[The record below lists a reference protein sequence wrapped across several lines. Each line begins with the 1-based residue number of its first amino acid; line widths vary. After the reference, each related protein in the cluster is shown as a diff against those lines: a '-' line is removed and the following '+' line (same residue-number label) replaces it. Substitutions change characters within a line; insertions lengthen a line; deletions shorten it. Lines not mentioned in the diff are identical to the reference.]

1 MRLIFST
8 SIFLLLSCQ
17 AASKYST
24 VPDLPDFSNVP
35 DEVPL
40 PGTVNI
46 TVTNGHL
53 YGFQSG
59 GFHSNVENI
68 PDTSSSYGNSLHYD
82 PKSSLVYVTGATY
95 WSYWDRVKHT
105 EESVSD
111 LAQLDHSDCFFA
123 VLEPPGVDEPDSNTM
138 DLLYTR
144 RLGKRAYDEACS
156 AQTIVRSNSGETK
169 IVQSGHTEEGGILTD
184 TRGWGSPI
192 SKMYGILFSYDLGV
206 ISNEFGKPGVSEHL
220 SGARLLND
228 HRVQYPAAITSN
240 PVPDRSEDEIYKV
253 SISSDYNGPNNGIN
267 RGKLPDLTYV
277 EEPDFGHQF
286 AVSIEKIIPKTQDE
300 IDYEEAEAALV
311 SGLIVNGQT
320 HEEGIIKDTMKAEW
334 TVQFTPELN
343 RRNISTKHYL
353 RVSEMLYAPH
363 FEVERFDLL
372 IVVGTT
378 TGFGSIFGD
387 PSLNPDLDDT
397 FPMDTETKFKD
408 GFVSFLGTDGSV
420 LDAARLSTGVHDVV
434 IHGACIDETEHHS
447 ARNVYVVGETMGHLD
462 RDMKKQNLSTDKNG
476 DIAKHAFISK
486 IDLLDMELVW
496 TRQMGGS
503 LAKDVASYGCA
514 VTPGE
519 EMVYMAGTISGG
531 DMITVPNQ
539 AATESFGNDDIF
551 VAQFDSETGNLNYV
565 KQHGTSYNDSL
576 AKGSGIVSDKDGN
589 AIILGN
595 TQGSLMRWREEAEGE
610 VTMIHHSDIFVLSV
624 DKETGTMLVSA
635 EIIGPPEDTSD
646 SKNRGKNYIFH
657 GADKLLG
664 PDMFAITVGVI
675 IALFTSL
682 YIGYSATQARTSDKR
697 SHEKIMEYLEDFNDR
712 EYNLHTKSS
721 ATGGVHGVYSVR
733 YPELSNDELDDLP
746 AQRNLKTTRKSTST
760 RNYRHMASSI
770 DNDIS
775 EIKNETRN
783 FSSPNKAKSEPTGMS
798 TIDLLSSDATV
809 AASNAKAGT
818 PPNSASSARP
828 PQSAFTSSQVFFDQ
842 IKELPSSNTTDG
854 MISSRPSTGI
864 SYARSD
870 DASHESD
877 DVSFGEIL

>member
-1 MRLIFST
+1 MKFIFSS

-17 AASKYST
+17 VASKYST
-24 VPDLPDFSNVP
+24 VPDVP
-35 DEVPL
+35 PADVVEQTPL
-40 PGTVNI
+40 PGTENI
-46 TVTNGHL
+46 TVTKSHL

-59 GFHSNVENI
+59 GFHSDIEAI
-68 PDTSSSYGNSLHYD
+68 PDTSSSYGSSLHYD
-82 PKSSLVYVTGATY
+82 AKSSLVYVTGATY

-144 RLGKRAYDEACS
+144 RLGKRAYNEACS
-156 AQTIVRSNSGETK
+156 AQTIVRSKSGETR
-169 IVQSGHTEEGGILTD
+169 IVQGGHTEEGGILTD

-192 SKMYGILFSYDLGV
+192 SKIYGILFSYDLGV
-206 ISNEFGKPGVSEHL
+206 ISSEFDKPGVSEHL

-228 HRVQYPAAITSN
+228 HRVQYPAAIASN
-240 PVPDRSEDEIYKV
+240 PVPDRSEGEIYKV
-253 SISSDYNGPNNGIN
+253 SISSDYNGPNDGIN

-286 AVSIEKIIPKTQDE
+286 AVSVEKIIPKTQDE
-300 IDYEEAEAALV
+300 IDYEAAEAELV
-311 SGLIVNGQT
+311 SGLIVNGKP

-334 TVQFTPELN
+334 SVQFTPELN
-343 RRNISTKHYL
+343 RRDIATKHYL

-363 FEVERFDLL
+363 FEAQRMDVLM
-372 IVVGTT
+372 VVGTT

-387 PSLNPDLDDT
+387 PSENPDLDDT
-397 FPMDTETKFKD
+397 FPMDTETKYKD
-408 GFVSFLGTDGSV
+408 GFVSMISTDGDV
-420 LDAARLSTGVHDVV
+420 LDAARISTGVHDVV

-447 ARNVYVVGETMGHLD
+447 VQNVYVVGETMGHLD
-462 RDMKKQNLSTDKNG
+462 RDMKKQDLSTDVNE
-476 DIAKHAFISK
+476 DISKHAFITK
-486 IDLLDMELVW
+486 IDILDMEPVW

-503 LAKDVASYGCA
+503 LGKDVASYGCA
-514 VTPGE
+514 VTPGDE
-519 EMVYMAGTISGG
+519 IVYMAGTISSG
-531 DMITVPNQ
+531 DSIKVPGQ
-539 AATESFGNDDIF
+539 AGTSSFGNDDIF
-551 VAQFDSETGNLNYV
+551 VAQFETKKGDLKYV
-565 KQHGTSYNDSL
+565 KQQGTSYNDSL

-595 TQGSLMRWREEAEGE
+595 TSGSLMRWREEAEGE
-610 VTMIHHSDIFVLSV
+610 VTLFPHSDVFVLSV
-624 DKETGTMLVSA
+624 DKETGTMLESA
-635 EIIGPPEDTSD
+635 EIIGAPEDTD
-646 SKNRGKNYIFH
+646 SKGPGFIFH
-657 GADKLLG
+657 GENKLMGL
-664 PDMFAITVGVI
+664 DMFAISVGVF

-682 YIGYSATQARTSDKR
+682 YVGYTASQARTSDKR
-697 SHEKIMEYLEDFNDR
+697 AHNNIMEYLEDFNDR

-733 YPELSNDELDDLP
+733 YPELSNDGLDDLP
-746 AQRNLKTTRKSTST
+746 AQRNPTPAKKSTST
-760 RNYRHMASSI
+760 RNYRRMAPSI
-770 DNDIS
+770 DDDLS

-783 FSSPNKAKSEPTGMS
+783 FSSPNKAKSGSSGMT

-809 AASNAKAGT
+809 PVSNAHYAGT

-828 PQSAFTSSQVFFDQ
+828 PQSAFAQSQTFFDQ
-842 IKELPSSNTTDG
+842 LEKLPSSNTTDG

-870 DASHESD
+870 DGSNESD
-877 DVSFGEIL
+877 DVSFGEII